1 MWMEI
6 TSRIV
11 EEELESGVSKER
23 CDDAV
28 LTKWRRSGIPR
39 AFSSLPFANF
49 CDRAKHQI
57 PKSRPIE
64 PRREVTTRSTVSYRH

>member
-1 MWMEI
+1 MEI

-39 AFSSLPFANF
+39 AFSLSRLPISVAAQSTKFPKV
-49 CDRAKHQI
+49 DRLNRAEK
-57 PKSRPIE
+57 
-64 PRREVTTRSTVSYRH
+64 

>member
-39 AFSSLPFANF
+39 AFSSLPVSPLAISVAAQSTKFPKV
-49 CDRAKHQI
+49 DRLNRAEK
-57 PKSRPIE
+57 
-64 PRREVTTRSTVSYRH
+64 